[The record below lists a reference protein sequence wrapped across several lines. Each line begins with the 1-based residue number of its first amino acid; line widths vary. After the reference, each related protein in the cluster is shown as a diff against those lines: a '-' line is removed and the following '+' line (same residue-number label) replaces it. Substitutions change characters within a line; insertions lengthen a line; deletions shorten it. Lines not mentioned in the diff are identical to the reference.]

1 MAACIMLVS
10 IVLESPT
17 DTQARSC
24 AQHISDLG
32 AFLRGLQHDRIV
44 DVQGL
49 LDLCCAFETLV
60 RDAIAAAVDGTAAS
74 DPLRNGINP
83 ALDMGRQV
91 CYES

>member
-49 LDLCCAFETLV
+49 LDLCGAFETLV
-60 RDAIAAAVDGTAAS
+60 RDAISGAVDGTAAS

-83 ALDMGRQV
+83 GLDTRRQV
-91 CYES
+91 C